1 MEEQPLNLDNDGI
14 PILEHPVDLNTLEDQ
29 SPASGP
35 DLTDQDIVEQLLDK
49 DRVRELVNDLTD
61 DLQKLVSWKIE
72 AVLKEE
78 LAKLIHSAT
87 EESSAKLGED
97 IRTQLQL
104 ALPALVA
111 KIAQEKPD
119 TRETP

>member
-1 MEEQPLNLDNDGI
+1 MEELPLKLDDEGI
-14 PILEHPVDLNTLEDQ
+14 PILEHPVDLNALADPTAT
-29 SPASGP
+29 PGP
-35 DLTDQDIVEQLLDK
+35 DLTNQEIVEALLDK
-49 DRVRELVNDLTD
+49 EQVRERINDLTD

-78 LAKLIHSAT
+78 LAKLIHAAT
-87 EESSAKLGED
+87 EESSAKLSED

-111 KIAQEKPD
+111 KLAQV
-119 TRETP
+119 ETDIQG